1 MRFQWGD
8 LHSIYETRAESLF
21 EGQTETR
28 NETKRNE
35 TKRNETPPS
44 SFFSFSAIP
53 L

>member
-1 MRFQWGD
+1 MVRMRFQWGD

-35 TKRNETPPS
+35 TKRLPH
-44 SFFSFSAIP
+44 